1 METVPGVAGA
11 GGPGHAV
18 AGPGSAECCRSGLA
32 GAEPDSG
39 AQTSG

>member
-11 GGPGHAV
+11 GGPGRAM
-18 AGPGSAECCRSGLA
+18 AGPGSAECGSGLA

>member
-11 GGPGHAV
+11 GGPGRAV
-18 AGPGSAECCRSGLA
+18 AGPGSAKCGSGLV